1 MLESYP
7 SDRIDMEFRP
17 ARREDLPGI
26 LDLYRHLNPDDA
38 PLPAGRADSL
48 WDEVESTPGIAY
60 FVGVH
65 GGQILSTCNVV
76 VVPNLTRSGRPWAVV
91 ENVVTHPDH
100 QRRGLGK
107 GVLEM
112 AVAFARERNC
122 YKIALLSS
130 AKRRDAHRF
139 YEAAGFDGDV
149 KRGFH
154 LKLED
159 SPLRETIAP

>member
-1 MLESYP
+1 M
-7 SDRIDMEFRP
+7 MEFRS

-26 LDLYRHLNPDDA
+26 LELYRHLNPDDD
-38 PLPAGRADSL
+38 PLPPDRAAPI
-48 WDEVESTPGIAY
+48 WDEIEAATGIAY
-60 FVGVH
+60 FVGVQD
-65 GGQILSTCNVV
+65 GQILSTCNVV

-91 ENVVTHPDH
+91 ENVVTAPDH
-100 QRRGLGK
+100 QRRGLGR

-112 AVAFARERNC
+112 AVAFARKHDC

-154 LKLED
+154 LKLERPP
-159 SPLRETIAP
+159 SPERSAP